1 MSAMELPT
9 NVIAATSLSTFHRL
23 LKRFFIPT
31 IISRRY
37 LLTHCIAPGAARR
50 YAFADGSSTVAEI
63 AADVRPHI
71 SGGRRWLSCAVG
83 QTDGRIAL
91 FQNAPGGHNNPISG
105 FLSVAVPFRPSE
117 NFLIDW
123 FPGRCLGGGKMSGG
137 RGVRSPVANLPTLC
151 DAVVMTT
158 SRDGGALMC
167 HADPPTSSRVLHILP
182 PPPIHARIRTFRR
195 RLVVK
200 KM

>member
-9 NVIAATSLSTFHRL
+9 NVIVATSLSTFPRL

-37 LLTHCIAPGAARR
+37 LFTQGIAPGAARR

-91 FQNAPGGHNNPISG
+91 FQNAPRGHNNPIGG
-105 FLSVAVPFRPSE
+105 FLSVAVPLRPSE

-123 FPGRCLGGGKMSGG
+123 FPGEMSG
-137 RGVRSPVANLPTLC
+137 RG
-151 DAVVMTT
+151 
-158 SRDGGALMC
+158 
-167 HADPPTSSRVLHILP
+167 
-182 PPPIHARIRTFRR
+182 
-195 RLVVK
+195 
-200 KM
+200 